1 MPIWNPE
8 FEAMDRAE
16 LEALQLERLQALVER
31 VGNDVPFYR
40 EKFGEAGVS
49 ADDINSLDDLARLP
63 FTTKEDLRD
72 NYPFGMFAVP
82 MEEVKRI
89 HASSGTTGKPTVGGY
104 TEADLELW
112 AEVMART
119 LRACG
124 VTEDDRIHN
133 SYGYGLF
140 TGGLGV
146 HIGAEEMDC
155 LVIPMSGGFTE
166 RQIMLLQDF
175 GGTVITCT
183 PSYALVLAEEA
194 AKKGV
199 DLKETA
205 QLRVGIFGAEPWSE
219 AMRPTIEEKLGLEA
233 YDIYGLTEM
242 IGPGVSIECEHH
254 DGLHIFEDHFLAEI
268 IDPATGERLPPGE
281 TGELVFTTLTKEA
294 MPLIRYRTRDRT
306 SLNVDKCDCGRTIT
320 RMAKVLG
327 RTDDML
333 VVRGVNVFPQLVERV
348 LLDFDELAPHYQV
361 VVDRPKHQL
370 DTLEVWVEASPG
382 WFESAGADR
391 LDDLTEKVES
401 SLRETIGV
409 STEVK
414 IVDPKELD
422 RSLGKA
428 KRVVDKREL

>member
-8 FEAMDRAE
+8 YETMDRTE

-31 VGNDVPFYR
+31 VGRTVPFYQ
-40 EKFGEAGVS
+40 EKFAKADAS
-49 ADDINSLDDLARLP
+49 ADDIDSLDDLARLP
-63 FTTKEDLRD
+63 FTTKDDLRD
-72 NYPFGMFAVP
+72 QYPFGMFAVP
-82 MEEVKRI
+82 LEEVKRI

-104 TEADLELW
+104 TEADLDLW
-112 AEVMART
+112 AELMART

-124 VTEDDRIHN
+124 VTADDRIHN

-146 HIGAEEMDC
+146 HIGAEEMGC

-194 AKKGV
+194 AKMGV
-199 DLKETA
+199 DLAEAA
-205 QLRVGIFGAEPWSE
+205 QLKVGIFGAEPWSE

-306 SLNVDKCDCGRTIT
+306 SLNVAKCDCGRTIA

-382 WFESAGADR
+382 WFESAGSDR
-391 LDDLTEKVES
+391 LDDLTGRVEG
-401 SLRETIGV
+401 SLREKIGV
-409 STEVK
+409 STRVK
-414 IVDPKELD
+414 IVDPKDLE